1 MAWYSRILAAVI
13 TAESRSTMNDPYATK
28 TDQGQQQ
35 TQPKPQP
42 VVHTT
47 TIQHPPLP
55 STASTIE
62 RIALPMAFSIV
73 NTLVRDPHKA
83 EELREYMTPLRDALN
98 EAYPED

>member
-1 MAWYSRILAAVI
+1 MK
-13 TAESRSTMNDPYATK
+13 DPYAVQSNTLQVAK
-28 TDQGQQQ
+28 DN
-35 TQPKPQP
+35 KPPAP
-42 VVHTT
+42 VHST

-62 RIALPMAFSIV
+62 KIALPMAFSIV
-73 NTLVRDPHKA
+73 NTLVRDPEKA